1 MNDRR
6 NDPMANTQPALWYY
20 CNLRD
25 TSETSCVV
33 PMAQEHRRA
42 ARGDT
47 TALVE
52 RPPRSVAFTGETDD
66 ELSVPR
72 STFVLAAD
80 FAATSDGTIAK
91 VGRGVSREKD
101 TASERVA
108 TEPVAPA
115 VVEGGGSFALETE
128 AVYSMEKSVVR
139 VVAAEEEGGGGG
151 GQVEATAVEV
161 EQDAVEV
168 VAVITDTVVDV
179 VVAEAVETVA
189 KSRESYSSAGR
200 DDAGTDAT
208 TCAATVAKTAS
219 DVVGAL
225 GSSLTPDVSTA
236 AKRTTGDAC
245 TTASQPKSS
254 NVSAQEAVGSTCAAE
269 VDEDLESE
277 IDETMVI
284 DRDVAATEAAAAP
297 DAQTSSLSFLPEQI
311 RNNSYAVSSVAVAVA
326 AAVAATLL
334 ARR

>member
-1 MNDRR
+1 MDNMR
-6 NDPMANTQPALWYY
+6 PALWYY

-25 TSETSCVV
+25 TSETFCEV
-33 PMAQEHRRA
+33 PMAQEHQRA
-42 ARGDT
+42 ARVDT

-72 STFVLAAD
+72 STFKLAAE
-80 FAATSDGTIAK
+80 FAATSDVTVVE
-91 VGRGVSREKD
+91 VGRDVSREGD

-115 VVEGGGSFALETE
+115 VVDGGGSSALETE
-128 AVYSMEKSVVR
+128 AVYSMEKSVVE
-139 VVAAEEEGGGGG
+139 VVAVEEEEEGGGGG

-161 EQDAVEV
+161 EQDAVDV
-168 VAVITDTVVDV
+168 VAVATDTVVDV
-179 VVAEAVETVA
+179 VTVETVGTVA
-189 KSRESYSSAGR
+189 KSRESRSSAGR
-200 DDAGTDAT
+200 EDAESDAR
-208 TCAATVAKTAS
+208 TCAATVATTAHG
-219 DVVGAL
+219 VVEAL
-225 GSSLTPDVSTA
+225 GSSLAPDVSMA
-236 AKRTTGDAC
+236 AKRTTDDAC

-254 NVSAQEAVGSTCAAE
+254 NVSAPEAVEATCAAE

-277 IDETMVI
+277 IEETMVI